1 MPCDG
6 LQPGVGDFQTRDL
19 YFTTLKWSQARFD
32 RHGTRGCHM
41 TPAGVVTP
49 ASYISVDSIQFER
62 YHVLNQ
68 VRRCSLGCRRNVGPI
83 TTAKLTQTPFSI
95 RMTPASVMGGTRG
108 CHRPFWSARGE
119 FWQSPIY
126 FDMGNNLAIDVAK
139 CGCVAML
146 HGQS

>member
-41 TPAGVVTP
+41 TPAGVITP

-68 VRRCSLGCRRNVGPI
+68 VRRCLLDCRRNVGLN
-83 TTAKLTQTPFSI
+83 TAAKPTQTPLPV
-95 RMTPASVMGGTRG
+95 RMAPAGAVGGTRG
-108 CHRPFWSARGE
+108 RHRPFWSAGGE
-119 FWQSPIY
+119 CWQPPIY
-126 FDMGNNLAIDVAK
+126 FDTGNNLAIDVAK

-146 HGQS
+146 QDQS